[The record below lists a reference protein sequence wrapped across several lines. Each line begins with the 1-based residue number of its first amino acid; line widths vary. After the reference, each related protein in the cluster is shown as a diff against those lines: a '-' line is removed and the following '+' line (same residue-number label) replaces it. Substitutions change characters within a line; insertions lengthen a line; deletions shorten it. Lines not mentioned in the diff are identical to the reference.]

1 MKVLLKDLLAVW
13 FDCDEIKKYGEMM
26 ARNIFVL
33 LFSRAAQKKNHS
45 LRVLQPKYS
54 YLLK

>member
-33 LFSRAAQKKNHS
+33 LFSRAAQKKKIIVCESCNQYI
-45 LRVLQPKYS
+45 LIY
-54 YLLK
+54 